1 MIKEIMVKR
10 INCNTMNI
18 ASIQNLAFRNFLI
31 IKMEQVHQEDVYVL
45 IVQNN
50 LQAFYVRIFLSI

>member
-1 MIKEIMVKR
+1 MVKR